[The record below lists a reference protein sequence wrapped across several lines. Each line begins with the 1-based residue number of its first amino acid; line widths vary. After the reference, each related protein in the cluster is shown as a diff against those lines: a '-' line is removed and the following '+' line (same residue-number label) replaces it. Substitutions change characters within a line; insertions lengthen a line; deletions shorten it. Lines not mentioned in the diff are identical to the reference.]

1 MWDRLTSQVE
11 TTLNLMRR
19 SRIDPTKSAYEVLN
33 GPYDWNRFPLEPPGC
48 KAVIY
53 ESPAQRGSWG
63 SRGIDAWY
71 VGPSLDHYRCCHYFV
86 PSTHAYCISGSAELF
101 PQHCQVP
108 CLTTGEHLQGLTNKM
123 EATLK
128 TMTATKQR
136 RVLTLLNAKLA
147 AHHNTHP
154 SSDIVTHPPH
164 EWMLPND
171 DPQRSLP
178 PAPTTPEEQRVV
190 PTPTEHRVTTP
201 SSLRRIT
208 NAPPIMAA
216 PNPTNKRV
224 LKTKRRSHVR
234 LTRNNI
240 PGSVPAITREASCR
254 PNPLNPPPTGPR
266 RSPRIPKVRFGAIP
280 GGLRSRNLIS
290 QEAINFLTDSV
301 WSKSPDVF
309 TPDKLK
315 PKHAPS
321 CLNQE
326 QVAMPMIHPTTGE
339 TISSYKKLMHDPAT
353 KDIWQRAFGKD
364 FGGMA
369 QGCNKTGQKG
379 TNAIFVMTHED
390 IPNIPKDCTITYA
403 RVVVDFRPQKED
415 PYRIRITAGGN
426 LINYPGEL
434 STRTA
439 DLTTSKL
446 M

>member
-1 MWDRLTSQVE
+1 
-11 TTLNLMRR
+11 
-19 SRIDPTKSAYEVLN
+19 
-33 GPYDWNRFPLEPPGC
+33 
-48 KAVIY
+48 
-53 ESPAQRGSWG
+53 
-63 SRGIDAWY
+63 
-71 VGPSLDHYRCCHYFV
+71 
-86 PSTHAYCISGSAELF
+86 
-101 PQHCQVP
+101 
-108 CLTTGEHLQGLTNKM
+108 
-123 EATLK
+123 
-128 TMTATKQR
+128 
-136 RVLTLLNAKLA
+136 
-147 AHHNTHP
+147 
-154 SSDIVTHPPH
+154 
-164 EWMLPND
+164 
-171 DPQRSLP
+171 
-178 PAPTTPEEQRVV
+178 
-190 PTPTEHRVTTP
+190 
-201 SSLRRIT
+201 
-208 NAPPIMAA
+208 MAA
-216 PNPTNKRV
+216 PNPTNKHV

-240 PGSVPAITREASCR
+240 PGSVPAITHEASRR
-254 PNPLNPPPTGPR
+254 PNPINLPPTEPPR
-266 RSPRIPKVRFGAIP
+266 RSPRILKVRFGAILS
-280 GGLRSRNLIS
+280 GLHSQNLIS
-290 QEAINFLTDSV
+290 QEAINFLTDYV

-309 TPDKLK
+309 TPDMLK